1 MATPEPAV
9 GLDEAEEQESASPP
23 QPAGVEEVEGFE
35 GTMESAIEAG
45 LLARPRVPL
54 TWKRWQIWRS
64 ATATRPA
71 ANLPGGRGSRAE
83 AALWRRIMTFCHGPT
98 WIKDAKHVSEDEWQ
112 EFLAS
117 SAVSL
122 EHLNEARDS
131 EAYRIL
137 ASRRQATE
145 GESLRALG
153 AQDRADL
160 LRRWKM

>member
-1 MATPEPAV
+1 MATPDPAV
-9 GLDEAEEQESASPP
+9 GLDEAGEQESASPP

-83 AALWRRIMTFCHGPT
+83 AALWRRIMTFCHGPNYLD
-98 WIKDAKHVSEDEWQ
+98 KGC
-112 EFLAS
+112 
-117 SAVSL
+117 
-122 EHLNEARDS
+122 EARFGRRM
-131 EAYRIL
+131 ARIPGVIRSFAGAL
-137 ASRRQATE
+137 ERGSR
-145 GESLRALG
+145 
-153 AQDRADL
+153 
-160 LRRWKM
+160 